1 MIVLKYLC
9 CGLVGY
15 LIGTI
20 NPAFFFGKIRGI
32 DIKKE
37 GSGNAGASN
46 ALILFGKLRGI
57 LCALI
62 DIAKAF
68 LVVFVM
74 QKIFP
79 GLKLVFSITSV
90 ACILGHIFPFY
101 MKFKGGKG
109 LACLGGVLLCFDWRF
124 FLIALAAELVL
135 VLIVDYICIVPMSA
149 SIFIPIGYGIMRQD
163 IWGTLILFIAT
174 LVIWLKHMENIS
186 RIRKGTEVHL
196 SFLWNKDKE
205 IQRISQKI
213 DNDK

>member
-1 MIVLKYLC
+1 MA
-9 CGLVGY
+9 GY
-15 LIGTI
+15 VIGTI

-57 LCALI
+57 FCALI

-68 LVVFVM
+68 VVVFVM

-79 GLKLVFSITSV
+79 DLKLVFSITSV

-101 MKFKGGKG
+101 MRFKGGKG
-109 LACLGGVLLCFDWRF
+109 LACLGGVILCFDWRF
-124 FLIALAAELVL
+124 FLIALAVELVL
-135 VLIVDYICIVPMSA
+135 VLIIDYICFVPMSA
-149 SIFIPIGYGIMRQD
+149 SIFFPIGYALLRQD
-163 IWGTLILFIAT
+163 VWGMLILFIAT
-174 LVIWLKHMENIS
+174 LVIWLKHLENIS

-205 IQRISQKI
+205 IQRVSK
-213 DNDK
+213 NFNEKK

>member
-1 MIVLKYLC
+1 MGYIV
-9 CGLVGY
+9 
-15 LIGTI
+15 GTI
-20 NPAFFFGKIRGI
+20 NPAFLFGKIRGV

-74 QKIFP
+74 EKIFP
-79 GLKLVFSITSV
+79 DLKFVFSVTSV

-124 FLIALAAELVL
+124 FLIALACELVL

-149 SIFIPIGYGIMRQD
+149 SVLFPICYAIMRQD
-163 IWGTLILFIAT
+163 VWGMVILFVAT
-174 LVIWLKHMENIS
+174 LVIWLKHLENIS

-205 IQRISQKI
+205 IQRVSKNI
-213 DNDK
+213 NEE